1 MIDDPLWYKDAIIY
15 QMHVKAFH
23 DANGD
28 GIGDFA
34 GLAQRLDY
42 IQELGVNTLWLLPF
56 YPSPMR
62 DDGYDIADYTN
73 VHPDYGTLDDFRE
86 FVAEAH
92 RRGLRV
98 ITELVINHT
107 SEQHPW
113 FQRARRAPP
122 GSPEREFYVWSDDD
136 KKLAGTRII
145 FTDTES
151 SNWAWDPVAGQY
163 YWHRFFSH
171 QPDLNHNNPR
181 VVEAVIQVMRFWM
194 DMGVDGMR
202 LDAIPYLCVR
212 EGTNNE
218 NLPETHAVLKRMRA
232 AMDAEY
238 PGRMFL
244 AEANQWPEDV
254 REYFGDGDECHMAY
268 HFPLM
273 PRIFMSVALEDRYPV
288 AEIMRQTPDIPDNCQ
303 WAIFLRNHDEL
314 TLEMVTDRERDY
326 MYRMYAQEPRMRVN
340 VGIRRRL
347 APLLSNDVD
356 RIKLMNSL
364 LLSMPGSPI
373 IYYGDEIGMG
383 DNIYVGDRNGV
394 RTPMQWSIDRNA
406 GFSRT
411 DPQRL
416 YLPVIMDPIYG
427 YQAVNVEAQSR
438 DPGSLLNWTRRI
450 LAVRRQ
456 HQCFGRGS
464 LEFVRPQNRKIIA
477 YVRTFG
483 AEIVL
488 CVANLSQ
495 TAQAVELDLSKYKG
509 RVPVEL
515 MGRNAFPP
523 IGDLPYFLTLAAH
536 GFFWMLLSDSA
547 PPPAWHVERLPAT
560 ELPVLVLSQELATF
574 LADSVAG
581 ATPSSVARR
590 SRQQLEQEVLP
601 EFLRPRSWLAHDN
614 GGLTATRLG
623 PGSLWRNEH
632 RTFLLSFVD
641 AEFGGT
647 RKRYFLP
654 LALAWEEGPDTGALR
669 TAEWTL
675 AKVREHARVG
685 VLIDAFADPAFC
697 IGLVHCMV
705 TDASVPF
712 AGGELRF
719 HSTGEVAAL
728 STVRGQSISFVAA
741 DPTNTSV
748 ILDEAVFLK
757 AYRRAEAGPNPD
769 VEMTSFLTRAGY
781 RSIAQLAGSVTHITP
796 AAGESTVLAAAF
808 AAVGHQGDVWTYAL
822 NHLERFATTIFAAQ
836 GGTTTDSPH
845 ALFTAQMHTLGRRVG
860 QLHCVLARASADDP
874 AFATEPL
881 KGADQSRWYSAIHF
895 EADTVLGLVRE
906 RAPTLSDR
914 AGVAAQDLLAHAEPL
929 LVRIRELCGG
939 SVAGLKMRHHGNLH
953 LGKVLLVAD
962 DLLIT
967 GFEGNASLTI
977 EERRAKDSPLRDVAT
992 LLRSFDYARATA
1004 LDRVG
1009 MGRPDLREPLAPALD
1024 EWLRQ
1029 SAEFFLRGY
1038 RRAVTESR
1046 CVPADDATF
1055 GSLITLFQIDDALHE
1070 LRREL
1075 ERRPAWIEV
1084 PIRALLSLTHSP
1096 KLSVS

>member
-1 MIDDPLWYKDAIIY
+1 MTDDSLWYKDAIIY

-73 VHPDYGTLDDFRE
+73 VHSDYGTLDDFRA
-86 FVAEAH
+86 FIAEAH
-92 RRGLRV
+92 RRGLKV

-107 SEQHPW
+107 SDQHPW

-122 GSPEREFYVWSDDD
+122 GSPERDFYVWSDDD

-181 VVEAVIQVMRFWM
+181 VVEAVIELMRFWM
-194 DMGVDGMR
+194 DLGVDGMR

-238 PGRMFL
+238 TGRMFL

-273 PRIFMSVALEDRYPV
+273 PRIFMAVALEDRYPV
-288 AEIMRQTPDIPDNCQ
+288 AEIMRQTPDIPENCQ

-347 APLLSNDVD
+347 APLLSNDVE
-356 RIKLMNSL
+356 RIKLTNSL

-406 GFSRT
+406 GFSRA

-427 YQAVNVEAQSR
+427 YQAVNVEAQGR
-438 DPGSLLNWTRRI
+438 DNSSLLNWTRRI

-456 HQCFGRGS
+456 HQSFGRGT

-483 AEIVL
+483 TEIVL

-523 IGDLPYFLTLAAH
+523 IGELPYFLTLAAH

-547 PPPAWHVERLPAT
+547 APPSWHVERLPAT

-574 LADSVAG
+574 LPDQVGGPSA
-581 ATPSSVARR
+581 SSVARR
-590 SRQQLEQEVLP
+590 TRQQLEQEVLP
-601 EFLRPRSWLAHDN
+601 EFLRPRSWFARHNVQLA
-614 GGLTATRLG
+614 ATHLG
-623 PGSLWRNEH
+623 PASLWRNEH

-641 AEFGGT
+641 AEIGGA
-647 RKRYFLP
+647 RQRYFLP
-654 LALAWEEGPDTGALR
+654 LALAWEDGQDTGALR

-675 AKVREHARVG
+675 AKVREHSRVG
-685 VLIDAFADPAFC
+685 VLLDAFADPSFC
-697 IGLVHCMV
+697 LGIAHCAAANA
-705 TDASVPF
+705 TVPF
-712 AGGELRF
+712 AGGELQFR
-719 HSTGEVAAL
+719 STGEVPALAA
-728 STVRGQSISFVAA
+728 VRGHSTNPVGA

-748 ILDEAVFLK
+748 ILDETLFLK

-781 RSIAQLAGSVTHITP
+781 RSIAPLAGSVAHVAEQT
-796 AAGESTVLAAAF
+796 TVLASLF
-808 AAVGHQGDVWTYAL
+808 AAIGNQGDVWNYSL
-822 NHLERFATTIFAAQ
+822 NHLERYATTMFAAQ
-836 GGTTTDSPH
+836 GGAAGDSPH
-845 ALFTAQMHTLGRRVG
+845 ALFVSQMHTLGRRIG
-860 QLHCVLARASADDP
+860 QLHCVLARADDSDP
-874 AFATEPL
+874 GFAAEAL
-881 KGADQSRWYSAIHF
+881 QSADQSRWYSAIHF
-895 EADTVLGLVRE
+895 EADSLLRTLRE
-906 RAPTLSDR
+906 RMPSLEERSA
-914 AGVAAQDLLAHAEPL
+914 VAARDLLASAERL
-929 LVRIRELCGG
+929 LARIRELCSGPIAG
-939 SVAGLKMRHHGNLH
+939 SKIRHHGNLH

-962 DLLIT
+962 DFLIT
-967 GFEGNASLTI
+967 GFEGDASLPLA
-977 EERRAKDSPLRDVAT
+977 ERRSKDSPLRDVAAV
-992 LLRSFDYARATA
+992 LRSFDYARATA
-1004 LDRVG
+1004 LERVG
-1009 MGRPDLREPLAPALD
+1009 MGRPDLRDPLLPALD
-1024 EWLRQ
+1024 DWLRQ
-1029 SAEFFLRGY
+1029 STEFFLKGY
-1038 RRAVTESR
+1038 RRAAVESS
-1046 CVPADDATF
+1046 CVPADDAAFAALT
-1055 GSLITLFQIDDALHE
+1055 TLFQIQCALHE

-1075 ERRPAWIEV
+1075 DHRPSWIEV
-1084 PIRALLSLTHSP
+1084 PIRALLASL
-1096 KLSVS
+1096 

>member
-1 MIDDPLWYKDAIIY
+1 MYSTYAADP
-15 QMHVKAFH
+15 
-23 DANGD
+23 
-28 GIGDFA
+28 
-34 GLAQRLDY
+34 
-42 IQELGVNTLWLLPF
+42 
-56 YPSPMR
+56 
-62 DDGYDIADYTN
+62 
-73 VHPDYGTLDDFRE
+73 
-86 FVAEAH
+86 
-92 RRGLRV
+92 
-98 ITELVINHT
+98 
-107 SEQHPW
+107 
-113 FQRARRAPP
+113 RAR
-122 GSPEREFYVWSDDD
+122 
-136 KKLAGTRII
+136 I
-145 FTDTES
+145 
-151 SNWAWDPVAGQY
+151 
-163 YWHRFFSH
+163 
-171 QPDLNHNNPR
+171 
-181 VVEAVIQVMRFWM
+181 
-194 DMGVDGMR
+194 
-202 LDAIPYLCVR
+202 
-212 EGTNNE
+212 
-218 NLPETHAVLKRMRA
+218 NL
-232 AMDAEY
+232 
-238 PGRMFL
+238 
-244 AEANQWPEDV
+244 
-254 REYFGDGDECHMAY
+254 
-268 HFPLM
+268 
-273 PRIFMSVALEDRYPV
+273 
-288 AEIMRQTPDIPDNCQ
+288 
-303 WAIFLRNHDEL
+303 
-314 TLEMVTDRERDY
+314 
-326 MYRMYAQEPRMRVN
+326 
-340 VGIRRRL
+340 GIRRRL
-347 APLLSNDVD
+347 ATLLDNDME

-406 GFSRT
+406 GFSRA

-523 IGDLPYFLTLAAH
+523 IGELPYFLTLAAH

-601 EFLRPRSWLAHDN
+601 EFLRPRSWLAHDD

-654 LALAWEEGPDTGALR
+654 LALAWEDGPDTGALR

-697 IGLVHCMV
+697 VGLVHCMV
-705 TDASVPF
+705 TGTSVPF

-719 HSTGEVAAL
+719 HSTGEVPAL
-728 STVRGQSISFVAA
+728 ATVRGQSISHVGA
-741 DPTNTSV
+741 DTTNTSV

-781 RSIAQLAGSVTHITP
+781 RSIAQLAGSVTHVTH
-796 AAGESTVLAAAF
+796 ADGESTVLAAVF

-836 GGTTTDSPH
+836 SGAPTDSPH
-845 ALFTAQMHTLGRRVG
+845 ALFTAQMQTLGRRVG

-881 KGADQSRWYSAIHF
+881 NSADQSRWYSAIHF
-895 EADTVLGLVRE
+895 EADTVLRLVRE
-906 RAPTLSDR
+906 RAATLSDR
-914 AGVAAQDLLAHAEPL
+914 AAAAAQDLLARAAPL
-929 LVRIRELCGG
+929 LVHIRELCSGP
-939 SVAGLKMRHHGNLH
+939 VAGLKMRHHGNLH

-967 GFEGNASLTI
+967 GFEGNAALTI
-977 EERRAKDSPLRDVAT
+977 EERRTKDSPLRDVAT

-1004 LDRVG
+1004 LERVG

-1029 SAEFFLRGY
+1029 STEFFLRGY
-1038 RRAVTESR
+1038 RRAVLESR

-1055 GSLITLFQIDDALHE
+1055 ATLITLFQIDDALHE

-1075 ERRPAWIEV
+1075 EQRPTWIDV
-1084 PIRALLSLTHSP
+1084 PIRALLSLAHSP